1 MNKYSSALQAGYDDS
16 ANLIPLRDQRSFTAD
31 LTSNTPALELLNV
44 TKLHGKQPV
53 LKEVNLQ
60 AFPGEFIAII
70 GPSGC
75 GKTTLLR
82 CIAGLD
88 TLTCGEIYLQGRNIA
103 AVPIHQRNVRM
114 VWQSYALFPHLNVR
128 QNIEF
133 GLKLKKQ
140 NNIKR
145 KVEDVAEMLHLN
157 SLLDRRIS
165 QLSGGQKQRVAI
177 ARAIITQPGILLLDE
192 PLSALDAHLR
202 LKMQTELKRLNRDLG
217 ISFIY
222 VTHNQSEAFAMAD
235 RVVVMNQG
243 HVEQTGC
250 PTEIYAHPQTQF
262 VASFVGNSNIL
273 QGQITAI
280 EGETAIIRCLS
291 GIVYARLQNADFQQ
305 GDQVAIAVSADKLY
319 LESKRSP
326 LENQITVMLNGREFM
341 GSQIIYHFETAT
353 GQPIRMIRQ
362 EAFNE
367 GIDWPEKDEMQL
379 FWQTK
384 DAVIVGIV

>member
-1 MNKYSSALQAGYDDS
+1 MNRHSSALQAGYDDLT
-16 ANLIPLRDQRSFTAD
+16 NLIPLRDRRSSTTE
-31 LTSNTPALELLNV
+31 LTNNTPALELLNV
-44 TKLHGKQPV
+44 TKLHGKQPI

-60 AFPGEFIAII
+60 ACPGEFIAII

-88 TLTCGEIYLQGRNIA
+88 TPTDGEIYLQGRNIA
-103 AVPIHQRNVRM
+103 AVPIHQRDVRM

-140 NNIKR
+140 HNIKR

-177 ARAIITQPGILLLDE
+177 ARAIITQPEILLLDE

-202 LKMQTELKRLNRDLG
+202 LKMQTELKRLNRNLG

-243 HVEQTGC
+243 HVEQIGC
-250 PTEIYAHPQTQF
+250 PTEIYARPQTQF

-273 QGQITAI
+273 HGQIIAI
-280 EGETAIIRCLS
+280 ENETAIVRCLQ
-291 GIVYARLQNADFQQ
+291 GIVYVSLQNANYRL
-305 GDQVAIAVSADKLY
+305 GDQVAVAIPADKLY
-319 LESKRSP
+319 STSQETS
-326 LENQITVMLNGREFM
+326 LENRITVIPNGREFM
-341 GSQIIYHFETAT
+341 GSQIVYHFETAS
-353 GQPIRMIRQ
+353 GQPVRMIRQ

-367 GIDWPEKDEMQL
+367 SIDWSETAEMQL
-379 FWQTK
+379 FWQPK
-384 DAVIVGIV
+384 DTVIISIV